1 MAIEKVVNI
10 VVKETGIS
18 ELTKKVDALE
28 NSIEG
33 VEDAQQGLSKSMK
46 SSSSAVLENGGA
58 MGLLNDA
65 TGGLAMTVKDAVEAS
80 VLFTKS
86 QRAAAIA
93 QGFYTT
99 VVGTSTGAMKLFRI
113 ALVST
118 GIGAIV
124 VGIGLLIANFD
135 KVKKVVLNLVPGLAL
150 VGDFIMGIVEA
161 ITDFVGVTSDASR
174 ELAKLGE
181 EANKTLEKNKF
192 FLDAYGDKYDEY
204 TKRKIEANN
213 KYAEHVKAINED
225 ETLSE
230 EEKLKR
236 LKILRERANRDIE
249 DAENDRNEMLA
260 KKRKE
265 AQDKIDEEE
274 KKRKEKL
281 TEAEKKA
288 EEERKKKAEEQQKKD
303 LEEAELFFKNAE
315 EKQKASHE
323 LALQDEKE
331 NAESLERFLQADQ
344 DAETKRTETEQEE
357 ANKRALIEESLNNA
371 KVNLANQTFDILSQ
385 LAKEGSALSKGI
397 AVAQATMNT
406 YQGIT
411 AALSAVS
418 VIPDPIGS
426 ALKFANAGLIGVQGL
441 LNVKKILATKPVET
455 SAGGGGGSI
464 GGGGG
469 GVSAPSFNL
478 VQGTN
483 SNQIAN
489 SVAEQKPVQAF
500 VVASNVTTQ
509 QGLERNI
516 VKEASLG

>member
-1 MAIEKVVNI
+1 MAIEKVVNV
-10 VVKETGIS
+10 VVKETGLD
-18 ELTKKVDALE
+18 ELTKKVDKLE
-28 NSIEG
+28 ESIEN
-33 VEDAQQGLSKSMK
+33 VEKTQEGFRKSLK
-46 SSSSAVLENGGA
+46 NSANSVLENGGA
-58 MGLLNDA
+58 IGLLDEV
-65 TGGLAMTVKDAVEAS
+65 TGGYATKVKDAVEAS
-80 VLFTKS
+80 GLFTKS
-86 QRAAAIA
+86 QKAAAIT

-99 VVGTSTGAMKLFRI
+99 VVGTSTGAMKLFRL
-113 ALVST
+113 ALVAT

-124 VGIGLLIANFD
+124 VALGLLIVNFD
-135 KVKKVVLNLVPGLAL
+135 KVKKVVLNLIPGLAA
-150 VGDFIMGIVEA
+150 VGEFIGNIVQA
-161 ITDFVGVTSDASR
+161 VTDFVGITSEAGR
-174 ELAKLGE
+174 ELEKLGE
-181 EANKTLEKNKF
+181 QANATLEKNKF

-230 EEKLKR
+230 EEKLRR
-236 LKILRERANRDIE
+236 LKILRERADRDIL
-249 DAENDRNEMLA
+249 DAENDRNEALA

-265 AQDKIDEEE
+265 EQDKINEER
-274 KKRKEKL
+274 KKQAEKEKAEQEKREQ
-281 TEAEKKA
+281 EAKKKAEEAKKKA
-288 EEERKKKAEEQQKKD
+288 EEERLALNQFQID
-303 LEEAELFFKNAE
+303 RNNAE
-315 EKQKASHE
+315 DEDRANRLQIQLDQ
-323 LALQDEKE
+323 LAEATSTIE
-331 NAESLERFLQADQ
+331 AIDQ
-344 DAETKRTETEQEE
+344 KRTEDEQRE
-357 ANKRALIEESLNNA
+357 ANKRAEIEEALNNA

-464 GGGGG
+464 GGGAA
-469 GVSAPSFNL
+469 VQAPSFNL

-483 SNQIAN
+483 SSQIAN
-489 SVAEQKPVQAF
+489 SISTQQPVQAF

-509 QGLERNI
+509 AALDRNI
-516 VKEASLG
+516 VQEASLG

>member
-10 VVKETGIS
+10 TVKETGLD
-18 ELTKKVDALE
+18 ELNKKVNKLE
-28 NSIEG
+28 DSIEDL
-33 VEDAQQGLSKSMK
+33 ETTQQGLSKSLK
-46 SSSSAVLENGGA
+46 SSANSILENGGA
-58 MGLLNDA
+58 VGLLDEA
-65 TGGLAMTVKDAVEAS
+65 TGGLATTVKDAVEAS
-80 VLFTKS
+80 GLFTKS
-86 QRAAAIA
+86 QKAAAVA

-99 VVGTSTGAMKLFRI
+99 VVGTSTGAMKLFRL
-113 ALVST
+113 ALVAT

-124 VGIGLLIANFD
+124 IALGLLIANFD
-135 KVKKVVLNLVPGLAL
+135 KVKKAVLNLIPGLSAI
-150 VGDFIMGIVEA
+150 GDFIGNIVDA
-161 ITDFVGVTSDASR
+161 VTDFVGITSEAGR
-174 ELAKLGE
+174 ELEKLGE
-181 EANKTLEKNKF
+181 QANATLEKNKF

-213 KYAEHVKAINED
+213 KYADQVKELNANE
-225 ETLSE
+225 ELGE
-230 EEKLKR
+230 EEKLRR
-236 LKILRERANRDIE
+236 LKILRDRADRDII

-265 AQDKIDEEE
+265 AQDKIDEEN
-274 KKRKEKL
+274 KKQ
-281 TEAEKKA
+281 AEKYKA
-288 EEERKKKAEEQQKKD
+288 EQEKRAAEAKKKADEAKKKAEEDRLALNDFQIKQNDAAIQSAED
-303 LEEAELFFKNAE
+303 LRLAQLEILNKATQDRIDAENKVVEAERLEAEKRYQIEEA
-315 EKQKASHE
+315 
-323 LALQDEKE
+323 
-331 NAESLERFLQADQ
+331 
-344 DAETKRTETEQEE
+344 
-357 ANKRALIEESLNNA
+357 LNNA

-441 LNVKKILATKPVET
+441 INVKKILATKPVET
-455 SAGGGGGSI
+455 SAGSI
-464 GGGGG
+464 GSASGG

-483 SNQIAN
+483 TNQIAN
-489 SVAEQKPVQAF
+489 SIGEQKPVQAF

-509 QGLERNI
+509 AALDRNI
-516 VKEASLG
+516 VNEASLG

>member
-10 VVKETGIS
+10 VVKETGVD
-18 ELTKKVDALE
+18 ELNKKVNKLE
-28 NSIEG
+28 ASVESL
-33 VEDAQQGLSKSMK
+33 EDAQEGLGKSLK
-46 SSSSAVLENGGA
+46 GSSNAVLENGGA

-93 QGFYTT
+93 QGFYST

-124 VGIGLLIANFD
+124 VGLGLLIANFD
-135 KVKKVVLNLVPGLAL
+135 KVKKAVFALIPVLAK
-150 VGDFIMGIVEA
+150 VGEFVEGIVQA
-161 ITDFVGVTSDASR
+161 ITDFVGVTSDATR
-174 ELAKLGE
+174 ELDRLGE

-204 TKRKIEANN
+204 TKRKIDANN
-213 KYAEHVKAINED
+213 KYAQHVKDISED
-225 ETLSE
+225 ETLTE
-230 EEKLKR
+230 EQKLRR
-236 LKILRERANRDIE
+236 LKILRERANREIL
-249 DAENDRNEMLA
+249 DAENDRNEALA

-265 AQDKIDEEE
+265 AQDKIDEENN
-274 KKRKEKL
+274 KRLEKEKADREKASE
-281 TEAEKKA
+281 EARKKA
-288 EEERKKKAEEQQKKD
+288 EEAKKKAEED
-303 LEEAELFFKNAE
+303 A
-315 EKQKASHE
+315 
-323 LALQDEKE
+323 LALNDFIVKVNNAQTEDKE
-331 NAESLERFLQADQ
+331 NTRIAQQEILDKGVQDFL
-344 DAETKRTETEQEE
+344 DAEQRKEDEDKRT
-357 ANKRALIEESLNNA
+357 ADNALFIEESLNNS

-426 ALKFANAGLIGVQGL
+426 ALKFANAGLIGVQGF
-441 LNVKKILATKPVET
+441 LNVKKILATKSVET
-455 SAGGGGGSI
+455 SSPGGGGSI
-464 GGGGG
+464 GSGGGI
-469 GVSAPSFNL
+469 SAPSFNL

-483 SNQIAN
+483 ANQIA
-489 SVAEQKPVQAF
+489 SSISEQRPTETF

-509 QGLERNI
+509 AGLDRNI

>member
-1 MAIEKVVNI
+1 MAIEKVVNV
-10 VVKETGIS
+10 VVKDTGTS
-18 ELTKKVDALE
+18 ELTKKMNALE
-28 NSIEG
+28 TSIEG
-33 VEDAQQGLSKSMK
+33 VDDAQDSLAKSTK
-46 SSSSAVLENGGA
+46 SSSTAVLENGGA

-124 VGIGLLIANFD
+124 VGLGLLIANFD
-135 KVKKVVLNLVPGLAL
+135 KVKKVVLNLVPELAL
-150 VGDFIMGIVEA
+150 VGEFITGIVQA
-161 ITDFVGVTSDASR
+161 VTDFVGVTSDASR
-174 ELAKLGE
+174 ELEKLGE
-181 EANKTLEKNKF
+181 QANATLEKNKF

-230 EEKLKR
+230 EEKLIR
-236 LKILRERANRDIE
+236 LKILRERANRDIA

-265 AQDKIDEEE
+265 AQEKIDEENKKIAEKEKAEREKRAEEE
-274 KKRKEKL
+274 KKRLE
-281 TEAEKKA
+281 EA
-288 EEERKKKAEEQQKKD
+288 KKKAQEDAQALNDFIIKVN
-303 LEEAELFFKNAE
+303 NAE
-315 EKQKASHE
+315 TENKELNRAYQQEILDKAV
-323 LALQDEKE
+323 QDFE
-331 NAESLERFLQADQ
+331 NAEI
-344 DAETKRTETEQEE
+344 KRTETEQAE
-357 ANKRALIEESLNNA
+357 ANKRALIEESLSNA

-464 GGGGG
+464 GGGS

-516 VKEASLG
+516 VSEASLG

>member
-1 MAIEKVVNI
+1 LAIEKVVNI

-46 SSSSAVLENGGA
+46 SSASSVLDNGGA
-58 MGLLNDA
+58 IGLLNDA
-65 TGGLAMTVKDAVEAS
+65 TGGLASTVKDAVEAS
-80 VLFTKS
+80 GLFTKS

-99 VVGTSTGAMKLFRI
+99 VVGTSTGAMKLFRL
-113 ALVST
+113 ALVAT
-118 GIGAIV
+118 GIGAII
-124 VGIGLLIANFD
+124 VGLGLLIANFD
-135 KVKKVVLNLVPGLAL
+135 KVKKAVLNLIPGLAL
-150 VGDFIMGIVEA
+150 VGEFITGIVQA
-161 ITDFVGVTSDASR
+161 VTDFVGVTSDASR
-174 ELAKLGE
+174 ELEKLGE
-181 EANKTLEKNKF
+181 QANATLEKNKF

-204 TKRKIEANN
+204 TKRKIDANN

-230 EEKLKR
+230 EEKLRR
-236 LKILRERANRDIE
+236 LKILRERANRDIA

-265 AQDKIDEEE
+265 NQDKLDEEE
-274 KKRKEKL
+274 KKRKEKIA
-281 TEAEKKA
+281 EEEKKA
-288 EEERKKKAEEQQKKD
+288 EEEAKKKAEEKKKKD

-315 EKQKASHE
+315 EKQKVQHE
-323 LALQDEKE
+323 IDVQEEKDNQE
-331 NAESLERFLQADQ
+331 KLDKFVADHQA
-344 DAETKRTETEQEE
+344 AETKMTENESKE
-357 ANKRALIEESLNNA
+357 ADEKKRIEDDLANA
-371 KVNLANQTFDILSQ
+371 KVQIANNVFDIISL
-385 LAKEGSALSKGI
+385 LAKEGSAIAKGV
-397 AVAQATMNT
+397 AAAQATMNT

-418 VIPDPIGS
+418 VIPDPIGT
-426 ALKFANAGLIGVQGL
+426 ALKFSNAALIGVQGF

-455 SAGGGGGSI
+455 SAGGGGGSV
-464 GGGGG
+464 GG

-489 SVAEQKPVQAF
+489 SVSEQKPVQAF

-509 QGLERNI
+509 AGLDRNI

>member
-1 MAIEKVVNI
+1 MIEKVVNI
-10 VVKETGIS
+10 VVKEQGID
-18 ELTKKVDALE
+18 ELNKKVNKLESSVEALD
-28 NSIEG
+28 
-33 VEDAQQGLSKSMK
+33 DAQDGLGKSLK
-46 SSSSAVLENGGA
+46 GSSNAVLENGGA

-86 QRAAAIA
+86 QRASAIA

-99 VVGTSTGAMKLFRI
+99 VVGTSTGAMKAFRI

-124 VGIGLLIANFD
+124 VALGLLIANFD
-135 KVKKVVLNLVPGLAL
+135 KVKKAVFALIPGLAK
-150 VGDFIMGIVEA
+150 VGEFIESIVQSVTDFI
-161 ITDFVGVTSDASR
+161 GVTSDASR
-174 ELAKLGE
+174 ELDKLGE
-181 EANKTLEKNKF
+181 QANKTLEKNKF

-213 KYAEHVKAINED
+213 KFAEHVKAINED

-265 AQDKIDEEE
+265 AQDKIDEEN
-274 KKRKEKL
+274 KKRLEKEKADREKADA
-281 TEAEKKA
+281 EA
-288 EEERKKKAEEQQKKD
+288 KKKAEEAKKKAEEDALALNDFIVKSNNAEIENEENTRIAQQEILDKGVQDFLDAEQRK
-303 LEEAELFFKNAE
+303 EEADKKTADNALF
-315 EKQKASHE
+315 
-323 LALQDEKE
+323 
-331 NAESLERFLQADQ
+331 
-344 DAETKRTETEQEE
+344 
-357 ANKRALIEESLNNA
+357 IEESLNNA

-385 LAKEGSALSKGI
+385 LSKEGSALSKGI
-397 AVAQATMNT
+397 AASQATMNT

-411 AALSAVS
+411 AALSATS

-426 ALKFANAGLIGVQGL
+426 ALKFANAGLIGVQGF

-455 SAGGGGGSI
+455 SAGGGGSP

-469 GVSAPSFNL
+469 ISAPSFNL

-483 SNQIAN
+483 ANQIA
-489 SVAEQKPVQAF
+489 SSISEQRPVEAF
-500 VVASNVTTQ
+500 VVASKVTTQ
-509 QGLERNI
+509 AGLDRNI